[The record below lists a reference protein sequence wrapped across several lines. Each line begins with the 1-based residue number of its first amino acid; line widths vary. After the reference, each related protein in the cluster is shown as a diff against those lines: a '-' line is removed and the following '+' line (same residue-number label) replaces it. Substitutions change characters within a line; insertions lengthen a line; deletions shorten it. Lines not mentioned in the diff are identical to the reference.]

1 MDPVLVLLLALVL
14 LVALIAS
21 EVPVAFSLLTAGA
34 VGLVLLRDAGYAF
47 STVANTPYSA
57 TAVFTLTLI
66 PMFVIMGMLVVQAGI
81 ATDVYGFAARTF
93 ARLPGGL
100 GLATVAACAGFAAVT
115 GSSAATVATIGRI
128 SIAEMRRHG
137 YSASFAA
144 GIVGAAGTLGI
155 LIPPSVVLIVYGTLS
170 GESVGELLI
179 AGVIP
184 GVLSAVLYGLLVMWR
199 QRVEVSPVDPD
210 DLVAVEGEEGGEV
223 PVAGSGWGAV
233 AKIAVLFSI
242 VVGGIYSGVFTA
254 TESGAIA
261 AFAALVLLVW
271 TAWRRPDM
279 SVWGRVREAIHET
292 TSVTSMIFMLLI
304 GGGVFTF
311 FMASGGYARDFAT
324 WIVGLPVNGIAV
336 VIFFLLMMI
345 PLGMVLD
352 GLSIMLITVPL
363 MHPVVVELGYDGVW
377 FAILVV
383 KMIELGLITPPVG
396 INVYVVA
403 GAAPGLTVE
412 DAFKGVLWFGAVD
425 AATIALLF
433 SVPALVTYLP
443 SLIS

>member
-1 MDPVLVLLLALVL
+1 MDPILVLIVALVL
-14 LVALIAS
+14 LVALIAT
-21 EVPVAFSLLTAGA
+21 EVPVAFSLLTSGA

-47 STVANTPYSA
+47 NTVANTPYSA

-93 ARLPGGL
+93 ARMPGGL

-128 SIAEMRRHG
+128 SITEMRRHG

-170 GESVGELLI
+170 GESVGQLLI
-179 AGVIP
+179 AGIVP
-184 GVLSAVLYGLLVMWR
+184 GVLSAVLYGVLVMYR
-199 QRVEVSPVDPD
+199 QRVEVSPSFVF
-210 DLVAVEGEEGGEV
+210 EGEGVESSADVSGGQ
-223 PVAGSGWGAV
+223 GWAAV

-254 TESGAIA
+254 TESGAVA

-279 SVWGRVREAIHET
+279 SVWGRVRDAIHET
-292 TSVTSMIFMLLI
+292 TAVTSMIFMLLI

-324 WIVGLPVNGIAV
+324 WIVDLPVSGIAV

-403 GAAPGLTVE
+403 GASPDLTVE

-425 AATIALLF
+425 AMTIAVLF
-433 SVPALVTYLP
+433 AFPALVTYLP
-443 SLIS
+443 GLIG

>member
-1 MDPVLVLLLALVL
+1 MDPILVL
-14 LVALIAS
+14 LVALALLVALIAT
-21 EVPVAFSLLTAGA
+21 EVPVAFSLLTSGA

-47 STVANTPYSA
+47 NTVANTPYSA

-93 ARLPGGL
+93 ARMPGGL

-128 SIAEMRRHG
+128 SITEMRRHG

-179 AGVIP
+179 AGIVP
-184 GVLSAVLYGLLVMWR
+184 GVLSAVLYGVLVMYR
-199 QRVEVSPVDPD
+199 QRVEVSPAFVF
-210 DLVAVEGEEGGEV
+210 EGQGGEV
-223 PVAGSGWGAV
+223 LAGEGVESSADVSGGQGWAAV

-261 AFAALVLLVW
+261 AFAALILLVG

-279 SVWGRVREAIHET
+279 SVWGRVRAAIHET

-324 WIVGLPVNGIAV
+324 WIVGLPVSGIAV

-363 MHPVVVELGYDGVW
+363 MHPVVEIGRASCRERV
-377 FAILVV
+377 
-383 KMIELGLITPPVG
+383 
-396 INVYVVA
+396 
-403 GAAPGLTVE
+403 
-412 DAFKGVLWFGAVD
+412 
-425 AATIALLF
+425 
-433 SVPALVTYLP
+433 
-443 SLIS
+443 

>member
-1 MDPVLVLLLALVL
+1 MDPVLILVLALVV

-21 EVPVAFSLLTAGA
+21 EVPVAFSLLTSGA
-34 VGLVLLRDAGYAF
+34 LGLILLRDAGYAF
-47 STVANTPYSA
+47 NTLANTPYSA
-57 TAVFTLTLI
+57 SAVFTLTLI

-81 ATDVYGFAARTF
+81 ATDVYAFAARTF
-93 ARLPGGL
+93 SRLPGGL

-128 SIAEMRRHG
+128 SIVEMRRHG
-137 YSASFAA
+137 YKDSFAA

-155 LIPPSVVLIVYGTLS
+155 LIPPSVILVVYGTLS
-170 GESVGELLI
+170 GESIGELLV
-179 AGVIP
+179 AGIVP
-184 GVLSAVLYGLLVMWR
+184 GIISAVFYGLVVLWR
-199 QRVEVSPVDPD
+199 YRTDVVPD
-210 DLVAVEGEEGGEV
+210 HSRTADEAAVEATSPGR
-223 PVAGSGWGAV
+223 GAASV
-233 AKIAVLFSI
+233 AKIGVLFFI
-242 VVGGIYSGVFTA
+242 IVGGIYSGVFTA
-254 TESGAIA
+254 TESGAVA
-261 AFAALVLLVW
+261 GFAALVLLVY
-271 TAWRRPDM
+271 TTLRRPDM
-279 SVWGRVREAIHET
+279 QLWSRLREAIHET

-311 FMASGGYARDFAT
+311 FMASGGYARDFAS
-324 WIVGLPVNGIAV
+324 WIVGLPVSGIWIV
-336 VIFFLLMMI
+336 LFFLLMMI

-403 GAAPGLTVE
+403 GAAPGLSVE
-412 DAFKGVLWFGAVD
+412 DAFRGVLYFGIMD
-425 AATIALLF
+425 AITIATLF
-433 SVPALVTYLP
+433 AFPVLVTYLP
-443 SLIS
+443 SLVG

>member
-1 MDPVLVLLLALVL
+1 MDPVLVLVLVLVL

-34 VGLVLLRDAGYAF
+34 IGLVLLRDAGYAF
-47 STVANTPYSA
+47 NTVANTPYSA

-81 ATDVYGFAARTF
+81 ATDVYGFAARAF

-179 AGVIP
+179 AGIVP
-184 GVLSAVLYGLLVMWR
+184 GLASAVLYGLLVLWR
-199 QRVEVSPVDPD
+199 QRREVTPVDPAD
-210 DLVAVEGEEGGEV
+210 VAPVEGGEA
-223 PVAGSGWGAV
+223 VATGSGWAAV
-233 AKIAVLFSI
+233 AKIALLFSI
-242 VVGGIYSGVFTA
+242 VVGGIYTGIFTA

-271 TAWRRPDM
+271 TGWRRPDM

-324 WIVGLPVNGIAV
+324 WIVGLPVNGLV
-336 VIFFLLMMI
+336 VVVFFLLMMI

-403 GAAPGLTVE
+403 GASPDLTVE

-425 AATIALLF
+425 AVTIVLLF
-433 SVPALVTYLP
+433 TVPTLVTYLP
-443 SLIS
+443 SLVS